1 KVFSYIIDLM
11 DEAINDLPERVQ
23 FEIQEQ
29 GRVTKPIA
37 MSIKALVLVT
47 AASPLFNGNADYPQ
61 YVNSRGE
68 TLFNSQFNP
77 EKWELAAQA
86 SSEAI
91 DICHSLGMTLHYIGN
106 TGRVISDT
114 TQTELDIR
122 TAITEKWNSEI
133 IWGSTNST
141 AGVIQTAAYPRIF
154 P

>member
-1 KVFSYIIDLM
+1 
-11 DEAINDLPERVQ
+11 
-23 FEIQEQ
+23 
-29 GRVTKPIA
+29 
-37 MSIKALVLVT
+37 
-47 AASPLFNGNADYPQ
+47 
-61 YVNSRGE
+61 
-68 TLFNSQFNP
+68 
-77 EKWELAAQA
+77 WELAAQA

-154 P
+154 PGDANYYGGYLAVPFSMVELFYTENGIP